1 MYDDI
6 YLCVFILP
14 ASVIWIRIF
23 TGKCGVLFDLYTASW
38 IFYKK
43 TTVLYFECTA
53 DRGRG

>member
-14 ASVIWIRIF
+14 TGVLWVWIF
-23 TGKCGVLFDLYTASW
+23 TGKCSVLFDLYTASW

-43 TTVLYFECTA
+43 TSVLYFKRTA
-53 DRGRG
+53 DCGRG